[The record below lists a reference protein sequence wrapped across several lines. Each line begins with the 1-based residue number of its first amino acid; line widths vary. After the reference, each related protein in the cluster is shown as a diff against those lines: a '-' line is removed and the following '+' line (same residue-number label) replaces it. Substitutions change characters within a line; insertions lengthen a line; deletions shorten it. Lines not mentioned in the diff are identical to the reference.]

1 MEDGRLLFPFSIS
14 HFPFAPF
21 AAFAAIAAAAA
32 IPAVL
37 LYVHTLGFGFDYD
50 DYHFVRPFTHGEI
63 AAAFRGPWD
72 SSGIELPYYRPL
84 TIAMF
89 AARFAWFGINS
100 RACHAA
106 SIAAFA
112 LAAAVAGWVA
122 WSLTGR
128 RLAGAATAA
137 AFAVHP
143 AMPYALVS
151 WVTNQMHLLEVLVIL
166 LALGWWNAIRA
177 RSFPWWSPLWLLAA
191 AAFLVKEDGVMLL
204 PVILVLHWVR
214 RRVAEPSL
222 RPVPVAF
229 TAGSVV
235 LVASLLAARGWALA
249 GTAGRT
255 LPSIAQAFTN
265 YASGL
270 NHVFRLV
277 PADRPWQPAASWFA
291 TLLPVAGLLMAR
303 RTSPGVRCGIV
314 SGIVIAA
321 GFNLP
326 FIFVT
331 KGEQMH
337 VVACG
342 AAIVL
347 GSAVVAVLDALRRPM
362 LKSAGAIVIVA
373 GLSSFAA
380 VSRDISG
387 DFRPFGP
394 IVLSHDAIVRTWAA
408 VPEEIRE
415 YLAGKVRTGASAVR
429 EANPA
434 LALSQVT
441 FGVHATE
448 TSSEGTPYRWMA
460 GPRADILVNGSAR
473 AVTIPL
479 RHEIGAFR
487 EPADV
492 AIAADGRTLDRI
504 KLADGAWRY
513 SRLALSPGRVSLLSR
528 MHRITVTIDHAW
540 VPAAVI
546 PGSTDSRT
554 LGLKIG
560 EVDLR

>member
-1 MEDGRLLFPFSIS
+1 M
-14 HFPFAPF
+14 
-21 AAFAAIAAAAA
+21 
-32 IPAVL
+32 
-37 LYVHTLGFGFDYD
+37 Y
-50 DYHFVRPFTHGEI
+50 
-63 AAAFRGPWD
+63 
-72 SSGIELPYYRPL
+72 
-84 TIAMF
+84 

-100 RACHAA
+100 RAYHAA
-106 SIAAFA
+106 SVAAFA
-112 LAAAVAGWVA
+112 LAAALAGWVA
-122 WSLTGR
+122 WRVTGR

-137 AFAVHP
+137 TFAVHP

-151 WVTNQMHLLEVLVIL
+151 WVTNQMHLLEVLVVL
-166 LALGWWNAIRA
+166 LALAWWSAIRA
-177 RSFPWWSPLWLLAA
+177 RSFPWWMPLWLLAA

-204 PVILVLHWVR
+204 PAILGLHWLR
-214 RRVAEPSL
+214 RRIAEPSL
-222 RPVPVAF
+222 RPVPAAF
-229 TAGSVV
+229 AAGSVV
-235 LVASLLAARGWALA
+235 LVALLLAVRAWALA

-255 LPSIAQAFTN
+255 LPSVAQAFAN

-291 TLLPVAGLLMAR
+291 TLLPVAGILAAR
-303 RTSPGVRCGIV
+303 RTSPGVRYGIA
-314 SGIVIAA
+314 SGVLLAA
-321 GFNLP
+321 AFNLP
-326 FIFVT
+326 FVVVT

-337 VVACG
+337 IVACG

-347 GSAVVAVLDALRRPM
+347 GSAMVAVLDALRTPVLTR
-362 LKSAGAIVIVA
+362 AAAVVIVA
-373 GLSSFAA
+373 GLCTFAA

-415 YLAGKVRTGASAVR
+415 YLAAKARPGASAVR
-429 EANPA
+429 DANPA
-434 LALSQVT
+434 DALPQVT

-448 TSSEGTPYRWMA
+448 TSSAGRPYRWMA
-460 GPRADILVNGSAR
+460 GPRADILVNRSAR
-473 AVTIPL
+473 AITIPL

-492 AIAADGRTLDRI
+492 VIDADGRTLDRI
-504 KLADGAWRY
+504 RLADGAWQY
-513 SRLALSPGRVSLLSR
+513 SRLALSPDRVSPLSR
-528 MHRITVTIDHAW
+528 MHRITVAIDHAW

-554 LGLKIG
+554 LGLQIG
-560 EVDLR
+560 SAELR